1 MPPANTYWSGLT
13 QDVIVANR
21 IIADSNCPN
30 NNCDFTYASLASSP
44 KITSLNFASTTSGLG
59 NLIITGSGLDITNF
73 TNVKVVLEN
82 QLTKAIT
89 VVNVNNANS
98 TNVNFTV
105 PNV

>member
-1 MPPANTYWSGLT
+1 MT
-13 QDVIVANR
+13 QDVIVTNR
-21 IIADSNCPN
+21 LIADSNCPN
-30 NNCDFTYASLASSP
+30 NNCRFTYTSLVSSP
-44 KITSLNFASTTSGLG
+44 KITTINFASTTSGLG
-59 NLIITGSGLDITNF
+59 TLLITGSSLDATNL

-89 VVNVNNANS
+89 VVNTNSANS